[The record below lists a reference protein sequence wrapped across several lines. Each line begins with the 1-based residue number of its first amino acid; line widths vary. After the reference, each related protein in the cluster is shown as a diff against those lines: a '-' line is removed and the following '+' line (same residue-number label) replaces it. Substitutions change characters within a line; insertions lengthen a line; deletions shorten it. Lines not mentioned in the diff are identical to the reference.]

1 MTRSYSLAYLTF
13 APLSPPEAIRLA
25 AQCGYEAVGLRAL
38 PVAPGADF
46 APFATDAALMRAT
59 RAALRDTGVRV
70 FDVEIIRIGEGF
82 SVAPLKPFFEVCAA
96 LGARAMLVA
105 GDDPM
110 EARLT
115 ASFAALCEAAAP
127 YGLTA
132 DLEFMPWTKVPDGK
146 TALRVVTA
154 AAQPNGG
161 ILVDTLH
168 AARSRT
174 TPSDIAAIP
183 ASMLH
188 YAQLCDAPTEI
199 PTTLDGLLHTAR
211 HERLLPGHGG
221 LALRDMFAALQANV
235 PVSLELPNDKQTAAI
250 GIAAWA
256 QHAIDAARAVL
267 EPA

>member
-1 MTRSYSLAYLTF
+1 MKRRYSLAYLTF
-13 APLSPPEAIRLA
+13 APLSPPDAIRLA
-25 AQCGYEAVGLRAL
+25 ATCGYEAVGLRAL
-38 PVAPGADF
+38 PVAHGADF
-46 APFATDAALMRAT
+46 APFATDAALLRET
-59 RAALRDTGVRV
+59 RTALRETGITV
-70 FDVEIIRIGEGF
+70 FDVEIIRIGDGF
-82 SVAPLKPFFEVCAA
+82 TPAPLKPFFEVCAA
-96 LGARAMLVA
+96 LGAKAMLVA
-105 GDDPM
+105 GDDPN

-146 TALRVVTA
+146 TALRIVTA

-174 TPSDIAAIP
+174 TPADIAAIP

-188 YAQLCDAPTEI
+188 YAQLCDAPVEI
-199 PTTLDGLLHTAR
+199 PATLEGLLHTAR

-221 LALRDMFAALQANV
+221 IPLADLFKALQGNV
-235 PVSLELPNDKQTAAI
+235 PVSLELPNDKQKAAV
-250 GIAAWA
+250 GVAAWA
-256 QHAIDAARAVL
+256 QQCIDAARLVL
-267 EPA
+267 EPP